1 MTRALH
7 ISIVALAASFFAPTH
22 ALADITVILRGG
34 VEPVKGL
41 NAIAALR
48 GLEVQQGTSKAAVT
62 IPWDMVRDVEG
73 ATISGLESELA
84 IGQDLWRGRIRVERG
99 DEALAEPL
107 FVKHWDRFRLQ
118 DGPTTAVIAEGLLR
132 CALAKNELRAAVEPW
147 FVCLRIGSNGEPSRY
162 SDLPGV
168 LDDTTGLLPEL
179 SPFLPASIRTDLAG
193 ALRDAATSMSA
204 AQAGVANEATTRLS
218 RILAASERDAKPT
231 PVAELSRD
239 AAPAVRALGL
249 IEAIVSAADARA
261 AAKAVAEFE
270 RILPLMAAKVS
281 RSGSDLVVQGTGVI
295 QGIDIDLSI
304 GGELAPVI
312 AGLAAL
318 ADGPSRITGIA
329 HLRGHET
336 DRLKALTNE
345 INRIGGNCRELPD
358 GLEIQPAKLH
368 AGKWHTYE
376 DHRMATA
383 GAILGLRIPGIEVEN
398 IATTSKTMPEFTK
411 LWQEMLDAK

>member
-7 ISIVALAASFFAPTH
+7 IGIVAVAASFFAPTQ
-22 ALADITVILRGG
+22 ALADISVILRGG
-34 VEPVKGL
+34 VEPVRGL

-48 GLEVQQGTSKAAVT
+48 GLEVQQGTSKAAVI

-249 IEAIVSAADARA
+249 IEAIVSAPDARA

-270 RILPLMAAKVS
+270 RILPDAPAYLSAWKFAAAGTHAARMARAT
-281 RSGSDLVVQGTGVI
+281 TG
-295 QGIDIDLSI
+295 DARNRAL
-304 GGELAPVI
+304 EE
-312 AGLAAL
+312 AAL
-318 ADGPSRITGIA
+318 AFLAVPASGLDKTGLVDAYALEEAVALLKESGDNVSAAQVATILEEKVRDA
-329 HLRGHET
+329 RLRVNARSDQTRGT
-336 DRLKALTNE
+336 
-345 INRIGGNCRELPD
+345 P
-358 GLEIQPAKLH
+358 
-368 AGKWHTYE
+368 
-376 DHRMATA
+376 
-383 GAILGLRIPGIEVEN
+383 
-398 IATTSKTMPEFTK
+398 
-411 LWQEMLDAK
+411 